1 MDVSDVVLYGGLGVG
16 GLTGVYIAVRRPDWL
31 LGVYAVAATVAV
43 MYIYQLESRLEK
55 A

>member
-16 GLTGVYIAVRRPDWL
+16 GVTGVYIAATRPDWL

-43 MYIYQLESRLEK
+43 GYIYQLESRLKE